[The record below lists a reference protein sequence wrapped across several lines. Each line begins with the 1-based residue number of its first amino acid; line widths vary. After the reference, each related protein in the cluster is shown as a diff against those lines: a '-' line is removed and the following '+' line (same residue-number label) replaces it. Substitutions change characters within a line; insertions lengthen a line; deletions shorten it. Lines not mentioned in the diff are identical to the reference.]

1 MIDFD
6 VLYYLYIKLFK
17 IILILKYF
25 IHKSYLFNL
34 DIYIYVLGSW
44 FYKAGGLVGFFR
56 VDVAERNR
64 GLSWVLK

>member
-34 DIYIYVLGSW
+34 DIYIYMFWVR
-44 FYKAGGLVGFFR
+44 GFIR
-56 VDVAERNR
+56 R
-64 GLSWVLK
+64 GAWWDSFVWMWRREIED